1 MTRLQVAEIFES
13 ISGEIGGFQQGS
25 PTTFLRLAG
34 CNLECPF
41 CDTAWANKDLDS
53 KHHMKIDHAVD
64 VIIEYPWNQLLI
76 TGGEPLIQ
84 REALQELIFRVRG
97 KRPKM
102 RIQIETN
109 GSLLVDDIHLVD
121 YWVVDCKGR
130 DAMGGVPYEFN
141 PGKILDNN
149 TWVKYL
155 VGSEEDLDS
164 AIGMASVILSQH
176 SLTHRRRARFAISPI
191 LEKVDPEV
199 VIKAI
204 LSSMLPISLNLQ
216 LHKFIGAR

>member
-25 PTTFLRLAG
+25 PTVFLRLAG

-53 KHHMKIDHAVD
+53 KHHMSIDHAVG
-64 VIIEYPWNQLLI
+64 VILEYPWSQLLI

-121 YWVVDCKGR
+121 YWVVDCKGQ
-130 DAMGGVPYEFN
+130 DAMEGVPYSFN

-191 LEKVDPEV
+191 IEKVAPEV